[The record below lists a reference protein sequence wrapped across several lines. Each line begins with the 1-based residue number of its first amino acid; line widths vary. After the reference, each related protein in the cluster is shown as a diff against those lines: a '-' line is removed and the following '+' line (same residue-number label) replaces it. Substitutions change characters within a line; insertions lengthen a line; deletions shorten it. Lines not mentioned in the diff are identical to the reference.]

1 MFRRILVASD
11 LSEAS
16 RPALRMAYALGAE
29 MGASVVAIHVMD
41 EDPELMDVTPHFG
54 GAHAL
59 GTSARPGAA
68 RPGRREEAATRQRL
82 ERQTRNE
89 IPGGRNP
96 ATEAIVRAGPVAETI
111 VATAEA
117 GEVDLIVIGAG
128 TRPGVLGSTA
138 AQVVRMA
145 ARPVLAVPAEG
156 SEHDEERDKEAD
168 RDLHDEGRAHDRGEP
183 DALRRA

>member
-11 LSEAS
+11 LSESS
-16 RPALRMAYALGAE
+16 RPALRMAYHLGAE

-41 EDPELMDVTPHFG
+41 EDPDLADVTPHYG
-54 GAHAL
+54 GTHAMVAAHE
-59 GTSARPGAA
+59 GPRG
-68 RPGRREEAATRQRL
+68 GRREEAATRQRL

-89 IPGGRNP
+89 IPGGRAP
-96 ATEAIVRAGPVAETI
+96 ATEAIVRAGPIAETI

-117 GEVDLIVIGAG
+117 GEADLIVIGAG
-128 TRPGVLGSTA
+128 ARAGVLGSTA

-156 SEHDEERDKEAD
+156 SEHDAQHDKEAD
-168 RDLHDEGRAHDRGEP
+168 RDLHDEGGAHDRAEP
-183 DALRRA
+183 DAVRRA